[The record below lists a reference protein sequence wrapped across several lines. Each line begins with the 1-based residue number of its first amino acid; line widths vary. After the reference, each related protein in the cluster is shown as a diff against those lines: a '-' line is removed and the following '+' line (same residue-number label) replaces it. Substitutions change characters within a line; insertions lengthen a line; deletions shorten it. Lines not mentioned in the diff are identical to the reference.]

1 MKVEWLYE
9 ARCEFRD
16 FLLFYK
22 TQVGPKYARNFSD
35 NILPAV
41 RQLGRFPELGVLRRD
56 TLPGQYG
63 FRALFIDQYVCIY
76 KIENNVVVIY
86 HIVDGRKNYI
96 YQIFGMENIPDQ
108 NDAQQ

>member
-22 TQVGPKYARNFSD
+22 NQVGPKYARRFSD
-35 NILPAV
+35 NILSSI
-41 RQLGRFPELGVLRRD
+41 RQLGRYPELGVLRED
-56 TLPGQYG
+56 TLLGQYG

-76 KIENNVVVIY
+76 KIEDSVVVIY
-86 HIVDGRKNYI
+86 HIVDGRRNYI
-96 YQIFGMENIPDQ
+96 YQIFGMNPISDENEDL
-108 NDAQQ
+108 